1 MTPGTIKV
9 INKNLLKQRND
20 KQKIIN
26 EQKREIANVKG
37 QNRVLKQYADG
48 KISKKDLKVIVEKQE
63 KEESELN
70 QVKLRKVKIEKI
82 KEQAKEQ
89 EIDDSQPKS
98 IKNLLSIFGGSN
110 DVKPVSRP
118 MIKRT
123 VTEDGNIGKTGKNA
137 LRKAATTIEEDV
149 IEDE

>member
-9 INKNLLKQRND
+9 INKNLIKQRND

-70 QVKLRKVKIEKI
+70 
-82 KEQAKEQ
+82 
-89 EIDDSQPKS
+89 
-98 IKNLLSIFGGSN
+98 
-110 DVKPVSRP
+110 
-118 MIKRT
+118 
-123 VTEDGNIGKTGKNA
+123 
-137 LRKAATTIEEDV
+137 
-149 IEDE
+149 